1 MAFLVPD
8 CDFCKQADILLA
20 KVQSNVWDFSTG
32 WDMWDIQNYILL
44 YTLYCTIW
52 YYDILYDTD
61 CLGKF
66 YLIVLWFHVI
76 PIYDISEARPTRYQN
91 KCIFTYS
98 LSKQSWIPLH
108 GTGFTENC
116 QNDNFWC
123 RQSWRRHIFWFWWSQ
138 LSIFIN
144 DISISVYKLVLK
156 HDDIIK
162 WKHFPRYWPF
172 VRGIHQSKGQWRWAL
187 MFSLICTQ
195 INGWVNNGEAGDL
208 RCHRAHYDLTVMNYA
223 DLPSPRSV

>member
-1 MAFLVPD
+1 MPD
-8 CDFCKQADILLA
+8 CDFCKQAVWDILLA

-32 WDMWDIQNYILL
+32 WDMWDIQNDILL
-44 YTLYCTIW
+44 YTLYCTIK

-116 QNDNFWC
+116 HNDNFWC
-123 RQSWRRHIFWFWWSQ
+123 RQSWRSFGVD
-138 LSIFIN
+138 N
-144 DISISVYKLVLK
+144 PEEDISSKAMKWNCCHFAEIS
-156 HDDIIK
+156 IISYTK
-162 WKHFPRYWPF
+162 
-172 VRGIHQSKGQWRWAL
+172 
-187 MFSLICTQ
+187 C
-195 INGWVNNGEAGDL
+195 
-208 RCHRAHYDLTVMNYA
+208 
-223 DLPSPRSV
+223 